1 MDRLVQ
7 CQQSRRFYLRIGV
20 RLQFLLQ
27 IQATN
32 FTRRS
37 PRTAI
42 EQWANMAMVEFSTHP
57 PNVSQYGETSV
68 PPPAKPR
75 RSGARARTF
84 VTRAE
89 WSSSA
94 RTLIVG

>member
-1 MDRLVQ
+1 M
-7 CQQSRRFYLRIGV
+7 
-20 RLQFLLQ
+20 
-27 IQATN
+27 
-32 FTRRS
+32 
-37 PRTAI
+37 
-42 EQWANMAMVEFSTHP
+42 EQWANMPMVAFSTQP
-57 PNVSQYGETSV
+57 PNVSQSGETSV